1 MKEEYK
7 VLFQRGYEER
17 ENRWLNGGSIYQNKR
32 YFDTLEEAIKCRDL
46 ILAKE
51 SGDNSTIVV
60 NGIGIEI
67 ERDSKA
73 KEDIKLKRIKI
84 EKRQVTEWEEV

>member
-7 VLFQRGYEER
+7 VLFQRGYEEKA
-17 ENRWLNGGSIYQNKR
+17 NRWLNGGMCYGEKST
-32 YFDTLEEAIKCRDL
+32 FDTLEEAIKCRDI

-51 SGDNSTIVV
+51 NGDNSTIVV

>member
-84 EKRQVTEWEEV
+84 VKRQVTEWEEV